1 MILYHG
7 SNVIVENPKIIKAT
21 RTLDFGYGFYTTTS
35 YDQALKWAKIKG
47 RRENVEK
54 GIISIYELDYD
65 IFKKDSLKIKVFN
78 GASKKWLEF
87 VLNNRMKEGYI
98 HNYDIVQGSV
108 ADDRVYACLNAFE
121 NKFMDFDMAIKELRT
136 YKLSDQISF
145 HTKESLKYL
154 NFIKYE
160 EV

>member
-7 SNVIVENPKIIKAT
+7 SNVIVEDPKIIKAI
-21 RTLDFGYGFYTTTS
+21 RTLDFGYDFYTTTS
-35 YDQALKWAKIKG
+35 YDQALKWVKIKS

-54 GIISIYELDYD
+54 GIISIYEIEDTLN
-65 IFKKDSLKIKVFN
+65 IKVFN
-78 GASKKWLEF
+78 GANKSWLEF
-87 VLNNRMKEGYI
+87 VLDNRMKEGYT
-98 HNYDIVQGSV
+98 HNYDVVKGSV

-121 NKFMDFDMAIKELRT
+121 NKFMDFDMTIKEFRT

-154 NFIKYE
+154 NFIRYE

>member
-1 MILYHG
+1 MILSHG
-7 SNVIVENPKIIKAT
+7 SNVIVEDPKIIKAT

-35 YDQALKWAKIKG
+35 YDQALKWAKIKS
-47 RRENVEK
+47 RRENIEK
-54 GIISIYELDYD
+54 GIISIYEIEDTLN
-65 IFKKDSLKIKVFN
+65 IKVFN
-78 GASKKWLEF
+78 GANKSWLEF
-87 VLNNRMKEGYI
+87 VLDNRMKEGYT
-98 HNYDIVQGSV
+98 HNYDVVKGSV

-136 YKLSDQISF
+136 YKLRDQISF

-154 NFIKYE
+154 NFIRYE

>member
-7 SNVIVENPKIIKAT
+7 SNVIVEDPKIMKST

-35 YDQALKWAKIKG
+35 YDQSVKWAKIKSK
-47 RRENVEK
+47 RENVK
-54 GIISIYELDYD
+54 MGIISVYEIHENVFHEDTLN
-65 IFKKDSLKIKVFN
+65 IKEFN
-78 GASKKWLEF
+78 GASKSWLQF
-87 VLNNRMKEGYI
+87 VLDNRMKEGYT
-98 HNYDIVQGSV
+98 HNYDIVKGSV

-121 NKFMDFDMAIKELRT
+121 NKFMDFNTAIKELRT

-154 NFIKYE
+154 NFIRYE

>member
-7 SNVIVENPKIIKAT
+7 SNVIVEDPKIIKAT

-35 YDQALKWAKIKG
+35 YDQALKWAKIKS

-54 GIISIYELDYD
+54 GIISIYEIEDT
-65 IFKKDSLKIKVFN
+65 IFQEDRLNIKVFN
-78 GASKKWLEF
+78 GASKSWLEF
-87 VLNNRMKEGYI
+87 VLDNRMNEGYT
-98 HNYDIVQGSV
+98 HNYDIVKGSV

-121 NKFMDFDMAIKELRT
+121 NKFMDFDTAIKELRT
-136 YKLSDQISF
+136 YKLNDQISF

-154 NFIKYE
+154 NFIRYE